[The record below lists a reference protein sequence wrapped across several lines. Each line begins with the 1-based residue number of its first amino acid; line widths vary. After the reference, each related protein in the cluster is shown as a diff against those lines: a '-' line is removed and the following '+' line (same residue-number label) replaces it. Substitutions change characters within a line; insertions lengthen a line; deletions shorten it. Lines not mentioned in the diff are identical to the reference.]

1 MQGCKRHK
9 LQVGVYLLQ
18 QLTMDISDLPNLAS
32 TQLGAKI
39 LFSTDEWF
47 AVAGMYNHESFF
59 LLNNCS
65 MRLFLVPI

>member
-47 AVAGMYNHESFF
+47 AVAGMHNHRKF
-59 LLNNCS
+59 LFAQLISNA
-65 MRLFLVPI
+65 FVLVPT